1 MDAVL
6 QIRLPYVRI
15 LAKHTRILHTE
26 FIRYGYQT
34 LQYHL
39 QLLILA
45 YHTRIF
51 TIKKLHQAAHQML
64 IAGSDGIEI
73 EEFTDAIQ

>member
-1 MDAVL
+1 MNAVL
-6 QIRLPYVRI
+6 QLSLSYIRIPG
-15 LAKHTRILHTE
+15 KHTRILHTE

-34 LQYHL
+34 LQHHL

-51 TIKKLHQAAHQML
+51 TIKKLNQAAHQML
-64 IAGSDGIEI
+64 IACPE
-73 EEFTDAIQ
+73 